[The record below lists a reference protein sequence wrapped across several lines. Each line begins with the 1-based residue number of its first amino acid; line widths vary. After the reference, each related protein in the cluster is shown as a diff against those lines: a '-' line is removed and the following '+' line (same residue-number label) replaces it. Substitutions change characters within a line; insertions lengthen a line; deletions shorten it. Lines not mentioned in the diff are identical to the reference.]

1 MAGFSTELSG
11 SVVFNSGS
19 LTQAALVPSLNAL
32 ALTGSFNITGSE
44 FTFNGTNV
52 MDRIAALE
60 AGGTDNASILP
71 LNAHSASI
79 NLYTGSQLVINNNNI
94 VDSASFDSRIDTLR
108 SNTGTNTSAITDLE
122 NKTYI
127 SASSQISDFG
137 FISSSNSNLYSSSL
151 QLLEDGF
158 VTASLTEIP
167 AGTISSSAQIS
178 VLGYITASES
188 ASFATTASYISVDNI
203 DGIVNTSIS
212 SSYAITASYI
222 DPLFISA
229 SAAAAGF
236 GEGGDI
242 IPAGTIS
249 SSAQITGLGFITS
262 STEFDIQAIGRINAY
277 TASTNPRLDNLENF
291 SSSLD
296 ATYASDSELTVLSSS
311 IVNTIS
317 NLTKTDISSL
327 NTFTSSIQNEVDA
340 LTNFSSSLDLTYA
353 SDSDVTSLSQSAHI
367 ARLNITSSVIDTGSI
382 NDRLS
387 SLESVTGSFSTG
399 SHTSIGA
406 LNNFTA
412 SYLTDSASFDN
423 RISNVSVDTSS
434 LDSRLDDL
442 EAATG
447 SYLTSETDSQTI
459 SIVGD
464 QLTISSGNTITIP
477 SSSFTPTDI
486 SALNAYTASN
496 SLDSASFDNR
506 ILNITSSGGGNT
518 SFDGSRIISNDK
530 LGALFTDSVNPGTS
544 TVTEFLDAVF
554 YPNSGPSFTNSANF
568 SVPEFTN
575 NGSYLI
581 GTLTATDPEGQA
593 LTFSKGDTYTD
604 NLVNIQSNG
613 QIILNSVPTTG
624 TFNTDDRGDGTL
636 AHKVEVKVVDT
647 FNSSATTDIYI
658 TSIRNTAPKFRKD
671 SVNGMVINGVTLPR
685 TEANGATNNLY
696 RVYLSDTEADNITV
710 DLQQDPS
717 GHFNLTQVGN
727 YIRLDQVT
735 SSLDYETKTNY
746 LMAITASDE
755 HYEAGNDFLAIN
767 TMTIQVE
774 VLDNKTPTIAS
785 QTLNSISEN
794 SSNGAS
800 VDTISASDTE
810 GDTINFTTFNQ
821 IGAYLDNVLVS
832 PGTYTGGGQLDP
844 HENPFQSNSS
854 GNVIRKS
861 GVFINSDKIN
871 KYEYE
876 VKVKD
881 AYNIESLPA
890 TITIPITDDPA
901 PSISGGSQF
910 YVLESAL
917 GGGKVYDDGEG
928 YGSNATRF
936 TSNQSVT
943 WNVSSSAADFS
954 INSQGYL
961 FLARDIAGSSDS
973 IGSSINGTVTAT
985 NSFGTHTTSNFVV
998 SVTDN
1003 QGPIIFF
1010 NPNNSNLNTNGA
1022 RPGNSIATVTFNDR
1036 EGDTIDYNSFVLAP
1050 INYDPALIT
1059 FTRSGNAFLIQP
1071 NQDLPAGT
1079 YQFDISV
1086 ADDTGYGSSAYQ
1098 FSINILQAPSG
1109 TLTQNGTPY
1118 IIESALA
1125 GSNIVTNSNGIPS
1138 GNRVDLGVNY
1148 NPNYKNATV
1157 QSFSSSNPVIDVTPQ
1172 GYLSLAQNIS
1182 GSSIVSGDIINTTIT
1197 YDDQYGNTGTG
1208 NLNITVTEN
1217 AAPTVNIT
1225 PIGLNTDQATSGTT
1239 IATIVISDSES
1250 DTPYSLQLSGAGS
1263 GLVNPVAKNAAS
1275 SSWDLVANQ
1284 SITAGQYSITATVT
1298 DSFSKEGSDTDIL
1311 EVINAADF
1319 GKLYIYTSTR
1329 TGGGTLGNANYNG
1342 IMGIASTNSETPPKV
1357 TALTADTSSPIYK
1370 LINGSLGDS
1379 SITVGGGVLTRRAIA
1394 SGSSPSEIIEN
1405 IGSFSGTGTVA
1416 DQLLFIY
1423 PSGSDMSGIP
1433 TDIAFSFGGSD
1444 DGDYVL
1450 NINDAGGF
1458 ANTING
1464 AKINKI
1470 TLSSA
1475 HEGYDDWFVLGRTS
1489 TNTSLS
1495 YVARLTAESGSAPV

>member
-32 ALTGSFNITGSE
+32 ALTGSFNITGSK

-60 AGGTDNASILP
+60 AGGTNNASILP
-71 LNAHSASI
+71 LNAHSASV

-108 SNTGTNTSAITDLE
+108 SNIGTNTSAITDLE

-544 TVTEFLDAVF
+544 TVTDFLDAVF

-568 SVPEFTN
+568 S
-575 NGSYLI
+575 
-581 GTLTATDPEGQA
+581 
-593 LTFSKGDTYTD
+593 
-604 NLVNIQSNG
+604 
-613 QIILNSVPTTG
+613 
-624 TFNTDDRGDGTL
+624 
-636 AHKVEVKVVDT
+636 
-647 FNSSATTDIYI
+647 
-658 TSIRNTAPKFRKD
+658 
-671 SVNGMVINGVTLPR
+671 
-685 TEANGATNNLY
+685 
-696 RVYLSDTEADNITV
+696 
-710 DLQQDPS
+710 PS
-717 GHFNLTQVGN
+717 
-727 YIRLDQVT
+727 
-735 SSLDYETKTNY
+735 
-746 LMAITASDE
+746 
-755 HYEAGNDFLAIN
+755 
-767 TMTIQVE
+767 
-774 VLDNKTPTIAS
+774 
-785 QTLNSISEN
+785 
-794 SSNGAS
+794 
-800 VDTISASDTE
+800 
-810 GDTINFTTFNQ
+810 
-821 IGAYLDNVLVS
+821 
-832 PGTYTGGGQLDP
+832 
-844 HENPFQSNSS
+844 
-854 GNVIRKS
+854 
-861 GVFINSDKIN
+861 
-871 KYEYE
+871 
-876 VKVKD
+876 
-881 AYNIESLPA
+881 
-890 TITIPITDDPA
+890 
-901 PSISGGSQF
+901 
-910 YVLESAL
+910 
-917 GGGKVYDDGEG
+917 
-928 YGSNATRF
+928 
-936 TSNQSVT
+936 
-943 WNVSSSAADFS
+943 
-954 INSQGYL
+954 
-961 FLARDIAGSSDS
+961 
-973 IGSSINGTVTAT
+973 
-985 NSFGTHTTSNFVV
+985 
-998 SVTDN
+998 
-1003 QGPIIFF
+1003 
-1010 NPNNSNLNTNGA
+1010 
-1022 RPGNSIATVTFNDR
+1022 
-1036 EGDTIDYNSFVLAP
+1036 
-1050 INYDPALIT
+1050 
-1059 FTRSGNAFLIQP
+1059 
-1071 NQDLPAGT
+1071 
-1079 YQFDISV
+1079 
-1086 ADDTGYGSSAYQ
+1086 
-1098 FSINILQAPSG
+1098 
-1109 TLTQNGTPY
+1109 
-1118 IIESALA
+1118 
-1125 GSNIVTNSNGIPS
+1125 
-1138 GNRVDLGVNY
+1138 
-1148 NPNYKNATV
+1148 
-1157 QSFSSSNPVIDVTPQ
+1157 
-1172 GYLSLAQNIS
+1172 
-1182 GSSIVSGDIINTTIT
+1182 
-1197 YDDQYGNTGTG
+1197 
-1208 NLNITVTEN
+1208 
-1217 AAPTVNIT
+1217 
-1225 PIGLNTDQATSGTT
+1225 
-1239 IATIVISDSES
+1239 
-1250 DTPYSLQLSGAGS
+1250 
-1263 GLVNPVAKNAAS
+1263 
-1275 SSWDLVANQ
+1275 
-1284 SITAGQYSITATVT
+1284 
-1298 DSFSKEGSDTDIL
+1298 
-1311 EVINAADF
+1311 
-1319 GKLYIYTSTR
+1319 
-1329 TGGGTLGNANYNG
+1329 
-1342 IMGIASTNSETPPKV
+1342 
-1357 TALTADTSSPIYK
+1357 
-1370 LINGSLGDS
+1370 
-1379 SITVGGGVLTRRAIA
+1379 
-1394 SGSSPSEIIEN
+1394 
-1405 IGSFSGTGTVA
+1405 
-1416 DQLLFIY
+1416 
-1423 PSGSDMSGIP
+1423 
-1433 TDIAFSFGGSD
+1433 
-1444 DGDYVL
+1444 
-1450 NINDAGGF
+1450 
-1458 ANTING
+1458 
-1464 AKINKI
+1464 
-1470 TLSSA
+1470 
-1475 HEGYDDWFVLGRTS
+1475 
-1489 TNTSLS
+1489 
-1495 YVARLTAESGSAPV
+1495 